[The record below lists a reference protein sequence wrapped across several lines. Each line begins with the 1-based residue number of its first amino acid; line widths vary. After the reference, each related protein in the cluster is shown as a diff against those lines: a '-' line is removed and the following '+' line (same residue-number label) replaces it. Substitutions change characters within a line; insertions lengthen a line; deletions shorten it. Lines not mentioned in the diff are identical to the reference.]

1 MDVIYSVPKD
11 NKGRETLKHGTALFP
26 CSVFDR
32 DVRQYVTG
40 EIPPHWHPEMEIFL
54 LTEGTAHV
62 SFADGEFDLKPGEG
76 FFANSG
82 VLHGISDPG
91 RDVCHYHSMV
101 FDVSILSGVPGSAY
115 EILYLRPFME
125 QGAPYRIFRPD
136 DRQQGEMIAELF
148 SNAFAACEE
157 EADGYEFWVRSLL
170 SQIFLI
176 LKRYSGDVR
185 NRKSSLQELRMKQM
199 ISWLDEHYMEMIT
212 VGQLADAA
220 GICVRECQRSFAG
233 ILHTS
238 PMQYLNRRR
247 ITAAAELLIST
258 ELSVSE
264 VGFRCGFDNPG
275 YFAKQFRRMTGMTP
289 KKYRLSQGHSS
300 PRQPVA
306 QRDQHR
312 HEG

>member
-1 MDVIYSVPKD
+1 
-11 NKGRETLKHGTALFP
+11 
-26 CSVFDR
+26 
-32 DVRQYVTG
+32 
-40 EIPPHWHPEMEIFL
+40 
-54 LTEGTAHV
+54 
-62 SFADGEFDLKPGEG
+62 
-76 FFANSG
+76 
-82 VLHGISDPG
+82 
-91 RDVCHYHSMV
+91 
-101 FDVSILSGVPGSAY
+101 
-115 EILYLRPFME
+115 
-125 QGAPYRIFRPD
+125 
-136 DRQQGEMIAELF
+136 
-148 SNAFAACEE
+148 
-157 EADGYEFWVRSLL
+157 
-170 SQIFLI
+170 
-176 LKRYSGDVR
+176 
-185 NRKSSLQELRMKQM
+185 MKQM

-220 GICVRECQRSFAG
+220 GICVRECQRTFAG